1 MIKSVLNSCFLLL
14 VLLNWEPVSAQNA
27 NIKIE
32 LGPDEIGENQVW
44 TITVTVFNDRLKSYD
59 NFPDIDGLRKRGTS
73 TQSQTSIV
81 NGQISSSSGVV
92 MTYMPTRQGTFTV
105 PSFKMKVNEQMID
118 VTGKR
123 IKVSAPVQTRSTDP
137 FRSFFDNDPA
147 GEPEFVDVKEEAFL
161 ALTTNKD
168 EVYVGE
174 GFTTTLSFYVADNNR
189 APMQFYD
196 LGRQLSDILK
206 KLKPGN
212 CWEENFNIE
221 NIEGESVD
229 IGGKGYTQYKIYQAA
244 FFPLNN
250 STVEFPSVGLEM
262 IKYKVA
268 RNPSFFG
275 QNRKEDFK
283 TFYSKTK
290 KIKVKDLPPHPL
302 KDVVAVGDYRLDERL
317 NAVQL
322 NTGQSVGFDFNVYG
336 EGNISSIEKPMAR
349 SDDRFDFYEPNVK
362 QSINRE
368 QGRVTGTKSF
378 SYFMIPKEPG
388 TYNLGRYFKWI
399 YFSPSARR
407 YDTLV
412 SKQVVIVSGESRKNH
427 SIESTDL
434 GTFYDQIGSADNT
447 IHSTG
452 GTGWLKIGANLL
464 VALVL
469 GFSVFRAVRHKG

>member
-1 MIKSVLNSCFLLL
+1 
-14 VLLNWEPVSAQNA
+14 
-27 NIKIE
+27 
-32 LGPDEIGENQVW
+32 
-44 TITVTVFNDRLKSYD
+44 
-59 NFPDIDGLRKRGTS
+59 
-73 TQSQTSIV
+73 
-81 NGQISSSSGVV
+81 
-92 MTYMPTRQGTFTV
+92 
-105 PSFKMKVNEQMID
+105 
-118 VTGKR
+118 
-123 IKVSAPVQTRSTDP
+123 
-137 FRSFFDNDPA
+137 
-147 GEPEFVDVKEEAFL
+147 
-161 ALTTNKD
+161 
-168 EVYVGE
+168 
-174 GFTTTLSFYVADNNR
+174 
-189 APMQFYD
+189 
-196 LGRQLSDILK
+196 
-206 KLKPGN
+206 
-212 CWEENFNIE
+212 
-221 NIEGESVD
+221 
-229 IGGKGYTQYKIYQAA
+229 
-244 FFPLNN
+244 
-250 STVEFPSVGLEM
+250 M

-283 TFYSKTK
+283 TFYSKAK
-290 KIKVKDLPPHPL
+290 KITVKDLPPHPL

-388 TYNLGRYFKWI
+388 TYNLGKYFKWI
-399 YFSPSARR
+399 YFSPSTKR

-452 GTGWLKIGANLL
+452 GAGWLKIGANVL